1 MATRLAASWPRAAAH
16 REALREARLAQR
28 EMLLWARGRRDAMI
42 LEWNA
47 APIVAAAEG
56 THDEIRSYG
65 RRHSRP
71 H

>member
-1 MATRLAASWPRAAAH
+1 MATRLAASWLRAAAH
-16 REALREARLAQR
+16 REMLREARLAQR
-28 EMLLWARGRRDAMI
+28 EMLLWARGRRDVMI
-42 LEWNA
+42 LEWSA

-65 RRHSRP
+65 RRNGRP